1 MIRTLLL
8 AASALALAPALALAG
23 EVEVT
28 QRDKAFLPEQVALKV
43 GDTIV
48 FKNED
53 PIIHNMFSRSEPNDF
68 NLKLQRPGEDMRQTF
83 GAPGE
88 VLVRCAIHPKMK
100 LMVTVGE

>member
-1 MIRTLLL
+1 MVRTVLLVTSAVAL
-8 AASALALAPALALAG
+8 AAPALAG

-28 QRDKAFLPEQVALKV
+28 QRDKNFLPQQVSLKV

-68 NLKLQRPGEDMRQTF
+68 NLKLQKPGEDMRQTF
-83 GAPGE
+83 QAPGE

-100 LMVTVGE
+100 LLVTVEE

>member
-1 MIRTLLL
+1 MLRTFLL
-8 AASALALAPALALAG
+8 AASAVTLVSASALAG

-28 QRDKAFLPEQVALKV
+28 QRDKSFLPTQVALKV

-48 FKNED
+48 FKNDD

-83 GAPGE
+83 NAPGE

-100 LMVTVGE
+100 LMVTVEK